1 MGNKRYIFQ
10 KFNKMD
16 LKRQQIIELENE
28 IKFINELINGKKL
41 KLHNSASQSFE
52 VDCKRDRISKKVM
65 EKLTKQLS
73 LKEELKKLKT
83 DDSNP
88 EAEQISAR
96 ILILEEIVNTTQENI
111 KNRVSRAVNDFKTL
125 SKGTEDELYLIKQK
139 SVQDLESVLG
149 DLSEYKNSANEE
161 INALK
166 PQKKSSESKLV
177 KEMISQ
183 LECILE
189 RFEICEK
196 DIKTAVTVVK
206 NYHKI
211 YRKTLFHKNNQICFD
226 KYANEIENVSCIDS
240 DISME
245 EILKL
250 VRKLDDIKK
259 RFTMDNR
266 LTSLKRVYLCRRI
279 EIKRTTLEE
288 EFRTYHFGELP
299 MYVG

>member
-1 MGNKRYIFQ
+1 MGIHIFNKRYIFQ

-52 VDCKRDRISKKVM
+52 VDCKRVM

-125 SKGTEDELYLIKQK
+125 SKCTEDELYLIKQK

-196 DIKTAVTVVK
+196 D
-206 NYHKI
+206 
-211 YRKTLFHKNNQICFD
+211 
-226 KYANEIENVSCIDS
+226 
-240 DISME
+240 
-245 EILKL
+245 
-250 VRKLDDIKK
+250 
-259 RFTMDNR
+259 
-266 LTSLKRVYLCRRI
+266 
-279 EIKRTTLEE
+279 
-288 EFRTYHFGELP
+288 
-299 MYVG
+299 